1 MSNSS
6 AVCYLRQK
14 LRSLTSFPTLPD
26 GQVTGIDAHF
36 YVQTDDTTQAG
47 GAAASFCLSN
57 GLECVEYTCLP
68 QPLARSQIADH
79 ESEHAEAYDL
89 ALSKGIGVV
98 IALVGYWR

>member
-1 MSNSS
+1 MSDSS
-6 AVCYLRQK
+6 PICYLRQE
-14 LRSLTSFPTLPD
+14 LRSLTPFPALPD
-26 GQVTGIDAHF
+26 GHVTRIDAHF

-57 GLECVEYTCLP
+57 GLECVEYTRLP
-68 QPLARSQIADH
+68 QPLVRSQIADH